1 MIKVLF
7 VLVLVLFVA
16 QIIRVFEISSRIKQN
31 GNEVSDGSNNIN
43 GILLLL
49 AGIGLIVFF
58 FWQRAEW
65 MDQTLQAPAS
75 EHGVMIDKLWDT
87 TMGLIM
93 FVFLLL
99 TPMLFGI
106 AYYFRGRKDRKAS
119 FITHNNK
126 LEFFWTAIPAVTLLA
141 LISYGLNVWGKIVNQ
156 DVSDAI
162 VIELYAKQFGW
173 SARYAGEDN
182 KLGSANVRYVGGRNE
197 LGVISKNTKEGQ
209 IKAIDEKIEKLLTE
223 IENSNNP
230 AEKKL
235 KSARV
240 EKLEKKRKTLLTYF
254 ITTSEEQLLAA
265 EDDVVTK
272 ELHLPVGKKVLF
284 KFRSQDIIHSAFLPH
299 FRVQMNCVPG
309 TTTQFAFTPT
319 VTSNDMKKELDN
331 ELFEYVL
338 LCNKICG
345 NAHYNMQMKVVV
357 ESEED
362 FNDWMDTQN
371 ENKIINL

>member
-16 QIIRVFEISSRIKQN
+16 QIIRVFEISSRINKN

-209 IKAIDEKIEKLLTE
+209 INKL
-223 IENSNNP
+223 S
-230 AEKKL
+230 
-235 KSARV
+235 S
-240 EKLEKKRKTLLTYF
+240 F
-254 ITTSEEQLLAA
+254 
-265 EDDVVTK
+265 
-272 ELHLPVGKKVLF
+272 
-284 KFRSQDIIHSAFLPH
+284 
-299 FRVQMNCVPG
+299 
-309 TTTQFAFTPT
+309 
-319 VTSNDMKKELDN
+319 
-331 ELFEYVL
+331 FER
-338 LCNKICG
+338 N
-345 NAHYNMQMKVVV
+345 
-357 ESEED
+357 
-362 FNDWMDTQN
+362 
-371 ENKIINL
+371 

>member
-1 MIKVLF
+1 MIKVLI
-7 VLVLVLFVA
+7 VLFVLIFLA
-16 QIIRVFEISSRIKQN
+16 QIIRVFEISSNIGKN
-31 GNEVSDGSNNIN
+31 KNEVTDSSNNIN
-43 GILLLL
+43 GIFLLI
-49 AGIGLIVFF
+49 AGIVLLVFF

-65 MDQTLQAPAS
+65 MHLTLQTPAS

-106 AYYFRGRKDRKAS
+106 AYYFRGRQDRKAS

-126 LEFFWTAIPAVTLLA
+126 LEIFWTAIPAVTLLA

-162 VIELYAKQFGW
+162 VVEVYAKQFGW

-197 LGVISKNTKEGQ
+197 LGVISKNTKQSQ
-209 IKAIDEKIEKLLTE
+209 IKAVDEKIDKLLAE
-223 IENSNNP
+223 IENSDNP

-319 VTSNDMKKELDN
+319 VTSEDMKKEMDN
-331 ELFEYVL
+331 ELFDYVL

-345 NAHYNMQMKVVV
+345 NAHYNMQMKVIV

-362 FNDWMDTQN
+362 FNKWMESQN

>member
-16 QIIRVFEISSRIKQN
+16 QIIRVFEISSRINQN

-197 LGVISKNTKEGQ
+197 LGVISKNTKESQ
-209 IKAIDEKIEKLLTE
+209 IKAVDEKIDKLLSE

-254 ITTSEEQLLAA
+254 ITTSKEQLLAA

-319 VTSNDMKKELDN
+319 VTSNDMKKELNN

>member
-362 FNDWMDTQN
+362 FNNWMDTQN

>member
-16 QIIRVFEISSRIKQN
+16 QIIRVFEISSRINQN

-182 KLGSANVRYVGGRNE
+182 QLGNANVRYVGGRNE

>member
-31 GNEVSDGSNNIN
+31 VNEVSDGSNNIN

>member
-16 QIIRVFEISSRIKQN
+16 QIIRVFEISSRINKN

-197 LGVISKNTKEGQ
+197 LGVISKNTKESQ
-209 IKAIDEKIEKLLTE
+209 IKAVDEKIDKLLSE

-319 VTSNDMKKELDN
+319 VTSNDMKKELNN

>member
-16 QIIRVFEISSRIKQN
+16 QIIRVFEISSRINQN

>member
-16 QIIRVFEISSRIKQN
+16 QIIRVFEISSRINKN
-31 GNEVSDGSNNIN
+31 SNEVSDGSNNIN

-209 IKAIDEKIEKLLTE
+209 IKAVDEKIDKLLIE

>member
-1 MIKVLF
+1 MIKVLI
-7 VLVLVLFVA
+7 VLFVLIFLA
-16 QIIRVFEISSRIKQN
+16 QIIRVFEISSNIGKN
-31 GNEVSDGSNNIN
+31 KNEVTDSSNNIN
-43 GILLLL
+43 GIFLLI
-49 AGIGLIVFF
+49 AGIVLLVFF

-65 MDQTLQAPAS
+65 MHLTLQTPAS
-75 EHGVMIDKLWDT
+75 EHGVIIDKLWDT

-106 AYYFRGRKDRKAS
+106 AYYFRGRQDRKAS

-126 LEFFWTAIPAVTLLA
+126 LEIFWTAIPAVTLLA

-162 VIELYAKQFGW
+162 VVEVYAKQFGW

-197 LGVISKNTKEGQ
+197 LGVISKNTKENQ
-209 IKAIDEKIEKLLTE
+209 IKAIDEKIDKLLAE
-223 IENSNNP
+223 IENSDNP

-319 VTSNDMKKELDN
+319 VTSEDMKKEMDN
-331 ELFEYVL
+331 ELFDYVL

-345 NAHYNMQMKVVV
+345 NAHYNMQMKVIV

-362 FNDWMDTQN
+362 FNKWMESQN

>member
-16 QIIRVFEISSRIKQN
+16 QIIRVFEISSRINKN

-209 IKAIDEKIEKLLTE
+209 IKAVDEKIEKLLTE

-265 EDDVVTK
+265 EDDIVTK

>member
-16 QIIRVFEISSRIKQN
+16 QIIRVFEISSRINQN

-182 KLGSANVRYVGGRNE
+182 QLGNANVRYVGGRNE

-209 IKAIDEKIEKLLTE
+209 IKAIDEKIEKLLIE

>member
-1 MIKVLF
+1 MIKVLI
-7 VLVLVLFVA
+7 VLFVLIFLA
-16 QIIRVFEISSRIKQN
+16 QIIRVFEISSNIGKN
-31 GNEVSDGSNNIN
+31 KNEVTDSSNNIN
-43 GILLLL
+43 GIFLLI
-49 AGIGLIVFF
+49 AGIVLLVFF

-65 MDQTLQAPAS
+65 MHLTLQTPAS

-106 AYYFRGRKDRKAS
+106 AYYFRGRQDRKAS

-126 LEFFWTAIPAVTLLA
+126 LEIFWTAIPAVTLLA

-162 VIELYAKQFGW
+162 VVEVYAKQFGW

-197 LGVISKNTKEGQ
+197 LGVISKNTKESQ
-209 IKAIDEKIEKLLTE
+209 IKAVDEKIDKLLAE
-223 IENSNNP
+223 IENSDNP

-235 KSARV
+235 KSARL

-319 VTSNDMKKELDN
+319 VTSEDMKKEMDN
-331 ELFEYVL
+331 ELFDYVL

-345 NAHYNMQMKVVV
+345 NAHYNMQMKVIV

-362 FNDWMDTQN
+362 FNKWMESQN

>member
-16 QIIRVFEISSRIKQN
+16 QIIRVFEISSRINQN

-209 IKAIDEKIEKLLTE
+209 IKAVDEKIDKLLVE

-235 KSARV
+235 KSARG

>member
-1 MIKVLF
+1 MIKVLI
-7 VLVLVLFVA
+7 VLFVLIFLA
-16 QIIRVFEISSRIKQN
+16 QIIRVFEISSNIGKN
-31 GNEVSDGSNNIN
+31 KNEVTDSSNNIN
-43 GILLLL
+43 GIFLLI
-49 AGIGLIVFF
+49 AGIVLLVFF

-65 MDQTLQAPAS
+65 MHLTLQTPAS
-75 EHGVMIDKLWDT
+75 EHGVIIDKLWDT

-126 LEFFWTAIPAVTLLA
+126 LEIFWTAIPAVVLLA

-162 VIELYAKQFGW
+162 VVEVYAKQFGW

-197 LGVISKNTKEGQ
+197 LGVISKNTKENQ
-209 IKAIDEKIEKLLTE
+209 IKAIDEKIDKLLAE
-223 IENSNNP
+223 IENSDNP

-235 KSARV
+235 KSARL

-319 VTSNDMKKELDN
+319 VTSEDMKKEMDN
-331 ELFEYVL
+331 ELFDYVL

-345 NAHYNMQMKVVV
+345 NAHYNMQMKVIV

-362 FNDWMDTQN
+362 FNKWMESQN

>member
-1 MIKVLF
+1 MIKVLI
-7 VLVLVLFVA
+7 VLFVLIFLA
-16 QIIRVFEISSRIKQN
+16 QIIRVFEISSNIGKN
-31 GNEVSDGSNNIN
+31 KNEVTDSSNNIN
-43 GILLLL
+43 GIFLLI
-49 AGIGLIVFF
+49 AGIALLVFF

-65 MDQTLQAPAS
+65 MHLTLQTPAS

-106 AYYFRGRKDRKAS
+106 AYYFRGRQDRKAS

-126 LEFFWTAIPAVTLLA
+126 LEIFWTAIPAVTLLA

-162 VIELYAKQFGW
+162 VVEVYAKQFGW

-197 LGVISKNTKEGQ
+197 LGVISKNTKESQ
-209 IKAIDEKIEKLLTE
+209 IKAVDEKIDKLLAE
-223 IENSNNP
+223 IESSDNP

-235 KSARV
+235 KSARL

-319 VTSNDMKKELDN
+319 VTSEDMKKEMDN
-331 ELFEYVL
+331 ELFDYVL

-345 NAHYNMQMKVVV
+345 NAHYNMQMKVIV

-362 FNDWMDTQN
+362 FNKWMESQN

>member
-1 MIKVLF
+1 MIKVLI
-7 VLVLVLFVA
+7 VLFVLIFLA
-16 QIIRVFEISSRIKQN
+16 QIIRVFEISSNIGKN
-31 GNEVSDGSNNIN
+31 KNEVTDSSNNIN
-43 GILLLL
+43 GIFLLI
-49 AGIGLIVFF
+49 AGIVLLVFF

-65 MDQTLQAPAS
+65 MHLTLQTPAS
-75 EHGVMIDKLWDT
+75 EHGVIIDKLWDT

-126 LEFFWTAIPAVTLLA
+126 LEIFWTAIPAVVLLA

-162 VIELYAKQFGW
+162 VVEVYAKQFGW

-197 LGVISKNTKEGQ
+197 LGVISKNTKESQ
-209 IKAIDEKIEKLLTE
+209 IKAVDEKIDKLLDE
-223 IENSNNP
+223 IENSDNP

-319 VTSNDMKKELDN
+319 VTSEDMKKEMDN
-331 ELFEYVL
+331 ELFDYVL

-345 NAHYNMQMKVVV
+345 NAHYNMQMKVIV

-362 FNDWMDTQN
+362 FNKWMESQN

>member
-1 MIKVLF
+1 MIKVLI
-7 VLVLVLFVA
+7 VLFVLIFLA
-16 QIIRVFEISSRIKQN
+16 QIIRVFEISSNIGKN
-31 GNEVSDGSNNIN
+31 KNEVTDSSNNIN
-43 GILLLL
+43 GIFLLI
-49 AGIGLIVFF
+49 AGIVLLVFF

-65 MDQTLQAPAS
+65 MHLTLQTPAS

-106 AYYFRGRKDRKAS
+106 AYYFRGRQDRKAS

-126 LEFFWTAIPAVTLLA
+126 LEIFWTAIPAVVLLA

-162 VIELYAKQFGW
+162 VVEVYAKQFGW

-197 LGVISKNTKEGQ
+197 LGVISKNTKQSQ
-209 IKAIDEKIEKLLTE
+209 IKAVDEKIDKLLAE
-223 IENSNNP
+223 IENSDNP

-319 VTSNDMKKELDN
+319 VTSEDMKKEMDN
-331 ELFEYVL
+331 ELFDYVL

-345 NAHYNMQMKVVV
+345 NAHYNMQMKVIV

-362 FNDWMDTQN
+362 FNKWMESQN

>member
-16 QIIRVFEISSRIKQN
+16 QIIRVFEISSRINKN

-49 AGIGLIVFF
+49 AGIGLIIFF

-197 LGVISKNTKEGQ
+197 LGVISKNTKERQ
-209 IKAIDEKIEKLLTE
+209 IKAVDEKIDKLLVE

>member
-16 QIIRVFEISSRIKQN
+16 QIIRVFEISSRINKN

-197 LGVISKNTKEGQ
+197 LGVISKNTKESQ
-209 IKAIDEKIEKLLTE
+209 IKAVDEKIDKLLAE

-319 VTSNDMKKELDN
+319 VTSEDMKKEMDN
-331 ELFEYVL
+331 ELFDYVL

-345 NAHYNMQMKVVV
+345 NAHYNMQMKVIV

-362 FNDWMDTQN
+362 FNKWMESQN

>member
-16 QIIRVFEISSRIKQN
+16 QIIRVFEISSRINKN

-173 SARYAGEDN
+173 SARYASEDN

-254 ITTSEEQLLAA
+254 ITTSKEQLLAA

>member
-1 MIKVLF
+1 MIKVLI
-7 VLVLVLFVA
+7 VLFVLIFLA
-16 QIIRVFEISSRIKQN
+16 QIIRVFEISSNIGKN
-31 GNEVSDGSNNIN
+31 KNEVTDSSNNIN
-43 GILLLL
+43 GIFLLI
-49 AGIGLIVFF
+49 AGIVLLVFF

-65 MDQTLQAPAS
+65 MHLTLQTPAS
-75 EHGVMIDKLWDT
+75 EHGVIIDKLWDT

-106 AYYFRGRKDRKAS
+106 AYYFRGRQDRKAS

-126 LEFFWTAIPAVTLLA
+126 LEIFWTAIPAVVLLA

-162 VIELYAKQFGW
+162 VVEVYAKQFGW

-197 LGVISKNTKEGQ
+197 LGVISKNTKQSQ
-209 IKAIDEKIEKLLTE
+209 IKAVDEKIDKLLAE
-223 IENSNNP
+223 IENSDNP

-319 VTSNDMKKELDN
+319 VTSEDMKKEMDN
-331 ELFEYVL
+331 ELFDYVL

-345 NAHYNMQMKVVV
+345 NAHYNMQMKVIV

-362 FNDWMDTQN
+362 FNKWMESQN

>member
-1 MIKVLF
+1 MIKVLI
-7 VLVLVLFVA
+7 VLFVLIFLA
-16 QIIRVFEISSRIKQN
+16 QIIRVFEISSNIGKN
-31 GNEVSDGSNNIN
+31 KNEVTDSSNNIN
-43 GILLLL
+43 GIFLLI
-49 AGIGLIVFF
+49 AGIVLLVFF

-65 MDQTLQAPAS
+65 MHLTLQTPAS
-75 EHGVMIDKLWDT
+75 EHGVIIDKLWDT

-126 LEFFWTAIPAVTLLA
+126 LEIFWTAIPAVVLLA

-162 VIELYAKQFGW
+162 VVEVYAKQFGW

-197 LGVISKNTKEGQ
+197 LGVISKNTKESQ
-209 IKAIDEKIEKLLTE
+209 IKAIDEKIDKLLAE
-223 IENSNNP
+223 IENSDNP

-319 VTSNDMKKELDN
+319 VTSEDMKKEMDN
-331 ELFEYVL
+331 ELFDYVL

-345 NAHYNMQMKVVV
+345 NAHYNMQMKVIV

-362 FNDWMDTQN
+362 FNKWMESQN

>member
-7 VLVLVLFVA
+7 VLVLVLFLA
-16 QIIRVFEISSRIKQN
+16 QIIRVFEISSRINKN

-197 LGVISKNTKEGQ
+197 LGVISKNTKESQ
-209 IKAIDEKIEKLLTE
+209 IKAVDEKIDKLLAE

-309 TTTQFAFTPT
+309 TTTQFAFTPS

-357 ESEED
+357 ESEEN

>member
-1 MIKVLF
+1 MIKVLI
-7 VLVLVLFVA
+7 VLFVLIFLA
-16 QIIRVFEISSRIKQN
+16 QIIRVFEISSNIGKN
-31 GNEVSDGSNNIN
+31 KNEVTDSSNNIN
-43 GILLLL
+43 GIFLLI
-49 AGIGLIVFF
+49 AGIVLLVFF

-65 MDQTLQAPAS
+65 MHLTLQTPAS
-75 EHGVMIDKLWDT
+75 EHGVIIDKLWDT

-106 AYYFRGRKDRKAS
+106 AYYFRGRQDRKAS

-126 LEFFWTAIPAVTLLA
+126 LEIFWTAIPAVVLLA

-162 VIELYAKQFGW
+162 VVEVYAKQFGW

-197 LGVISKNTKEGQ
+197 LGVISKNTKENQ
-209 IKAIDEKIEKLLTE
+209 IKAIDEKIDKLLAE
-223 IENSNNP
+223 IENSDNP

-235 KSARV
+235 KSARL

-319 VTSNDMKKELDN
+319 VTSEDMKKEMDN
-331 ELFEYVL
+331 ELFDYVL

-345 NAHYNMQMKVVV
+345 NAHYNMQMKVIV

-362 FNDWMDTQN
+362 FNKWMESQN

>member
-16 QIIRVFEISSRIKQN
+16 QIIRVFEISSRINQN
-31 GNEVSDGSNNIN
+31 SNEVSDGSNNIN

-362 FNDWMDTQN
+362 FNNWMDTQN

>member
-16 QIIRVFEISSRIKQN
+16 QIIRVFEISSRINQN
-31 GNEVSDGSNNIN
+31 SNEVSDGSNNIN

>member
-16 QIIRVFEISSRIKQN
+16 QIIRVFEISSRINKN

-254 ITTSEEQLLAA
+254 ITTSKEQLLAA